1 MKGFLLPGVLAG
13 GVVSGGVQQK
23 VSTNSEVMKTNTSTI
38 RLIYPQWQGGNV
50 AAMVPE
56 VKDPDDAA
64 RGYYL
69 GAQLL
74 DFLAPCGGQETLTV
88 PVSTQIGE
96 RRVTDGV
103 LDRNVILRQ
112 TKAALE
118 MLRASDP
125 GRIVTLGGDCSVS
138 VVPFTYL
145 AAKYGGDVAMVWIDA
160 HPDITLPGD
169 PYPGYHAMAVTACM
183 GHGDAKIVA
192 ELPAAFDPS
201 KILFVGLRNWERD
214 EIKAR
219 QHQYGIKH
227 LTPEEVAA
235 DSDALRAW
243 LKSCGA
249 SKVVVH
255 FDMDVLDPAEI
266 VAAVGTDPDGMKI
279 EAVIRVINDI
289 AAEKEL
295 VGLTVAEPMPRT
307 AIRLRDMLGRWRRG
321 ASRGKGRRAMRRR
334 RVRLHCGRDRESPGR
349 RAPRCPPCPAGGCG
363 RRRRV
368 CSTGNCTLT
377 GGTTASP
384 HFYGR
389 GLRRSVPARPRY
401 PCRDR

>member
-1 MKGFLLPGVLAG
+1 MSCKRDEPAMKGFLLPGVLAG

-74 DFLAPCGGQETLTV
+74 DFLAPCGGQETLPV

-103 LDRNVILRQ
+103 LDRNDILRQ

-145 AAKYGGDVAMVWIDA
+145 AAKYGGEVAMV
-160 HPDITLPGD
+160 
-169 PYPGYHAMAVTACM
+169 
-183 GHGDAKIVA
+183 
-192 ELPAAFDPS
+192 
-201 KILFVGLRNWERD
+201 
-214 EIKAR
+214 
-219 QHQYGIKH
+219 
-227 LTPEEVAA
+227 
-235 DSDALRAW
+235 
-243 LKSCGA
+243 
-249 SKVVVH
+249 
-255 FDMDVLDPAEI
+255 
-266 VAAVGTDPDGMKI
+266 
-279 EAVIRVINDI
+279 
-289 AAEKEL
+289 
-295 VGLTVAEPMPRT
+295 
-307 AIRLRDMLGRWRRG
+307 
-321 ASRGKGRRAMRRR
+321 
-334 RVRLHCGRDRESPGR
+334 
-349 RAPRCPPCPAGGCG
+349 
-363 RRRRV
+363 
-368 CSTGNCTLT
+368 
-377 GGTTASP
+377 
-384 HFYGR
+384 
-389 GLRRSVPARPRY
+389 
-401 PCRDR
+401 